1 MRFFEFELGK
11 VYKFNELLYRRVVTG
26 HIQYQAPNGEWNDT
40 EIAPMT
46 LYSIDF
52 IEVDELKEEFERLS
66 KGVEVGNLY
75 IALDTDWYDV
85 FVSGKNRNIYYELVD
100 FDDYQ
105 GAISLEDMESMIK
118 FVDQVKALAQ
128 KIDKSVDKNNE

>member
-11 VYKFNELLYRRVVTG
+11 IYKFNELLYRRVATG

-85 FVSGKNRNIYYELVD
+85 FISGKNRNIYYELDDV
-100 FDDYQ
+100 DDYY
-105 GAISLEDMESMIK
+105 GAISLEDMESIIK